1 MSWFASANK
10 ARMVA
15 YCDLRGAQG
24 LSLRSPFSPAQP
36 WAILFTHPSTDC
48 LAIVYPGRA
57 LFPGGDGETLLWL
70 SPLGDVADV
79 MKDLTWEQS

>member
-1 MSWFASANK
+1 MSSGVVLT
-10 ARMVA
+10 RPTLG
-15 YCDLRGAQG
+15 D
-24 LSLRSPFSPAQP
+24 PF
-36 WAILFTHPSTDC
+36 HPPIDC
-48 LAIVYPGRA
+48 LAIVYAGRA